1 MNKTYVLDAFIGQP
15 WAILPAKLALLQ
27 EIVLRHV
34 AGEKLDPE
42 QIQARLQGAAV
53 SRPPDRKI
61 NNVAVLPLF
70 GSIIPRADMFEE
82 ASGATSAES
91 FGAKFDQLVNDPAV
105 DAIVLDVNSPGGQV
119 GGIPELAQKIFE
131 ARGTKPIIA
140 VANQLMA
147 SAAYWVGTAADQLV
161 VTPSGEVG
169 SVGVFSVHN
178 DMSAALEKAGL
189 KLSIISA
196 GKYKVEANPYEPLT
210 ADARTSIQGRVSDIY
225 DAFVAA
231 VAQHRGVSPEA
242 VRTGFGEGRVVS
254 ATQAVASGMADR
266 VATLEEIINELVNT
280 TSGNLSS
287 GQAPVAVSNHLSLA
301 QARLAQV
308 QAKIVTGD
316 QPMIRE
322 LLQERQE
329 LLARANAIAATVDAE
344 QRDMTDAEREEF
356 QALLGKDDTDNGK
369 IGALDARI
377 AQITTER
384 EKLRAAAEKKF
395 VTPAAEKPTDTVVAV
410 ASLTRAEFNKLS
422 AAQQAAF
429 VRGKGKLTD

>member
-53 SRPPDRKI
+53 SRPPERKV

-131 ARGTKPIIA
+131 ARGIKPIIA

-225 DAFVAA
+225 DAFVSA
-231 VAQHRGVSPEA
+231 VAQHRGVSPET

-287 GQAPVAVSNHLSLA
+287 GQAPVAVSNHLSWA

-316 QPMIRE
+316 QPMLRE

-344 QRDMTDAEREEF
+344 KRDMTEAEREEF

-395 VTPAAEKPTDTVVAV
+395 VTPAAEKPTDTVAAV

-429 VRGKGKLTD
+429 VRGRGKLTD